1 MCCQNC
7 ICMVCWHLGED
18 MQWES
23 VNRRLL
29 PPFHWV
35 PEHDDEAGIGLQGVD
50 EVLDEEGRLSLCG
63 VIIEIHPGVIIPHGG
78 RAGFSCKKHTHSGS
92 NRNFHTV
99 IQLCNHTDK
108 TKHEYTF
115 SHSLAFSCFA
125 FAPKINRKLNLQPF

>member
-78 RAGFSCKKHTHSGS
+78 RAGFSCKNTPTVVQIETSTQSYSYAITQTKQSTCTHFLTHL
-92 NRNFHTV
+92 R
-99 IQLCNHTDK
+99 
-108 TKHEYTF
+108 
-115 SHSLAFSCFA
+115 SLALHLHQRSTE
-125 FAPKINRKLNLQPF
+125 N